1 MNTDLVKLGRRGI
14 FALLFE
20 GGAYGAVQS
29 FGAFMSSP
37 WTIERTASSP
47 DAAAATR
54 KYIAV
59 ANIFNLTVGA
69 LVSLWA
75 RSWGAFLG
83 AAAGTGLMTMIYR
96 YSCKEGL
103 RVAADWWG
111 KSGFGGP
118 AAVSSTGRRRR

>member
-1 MNTDLVKLGRRGI
+1 MNSTGIGKRGL

-54 KYIAV
+54 KYIFM
-59 ANIFNLTVGA
+59 ANSFNLTVGA

-75 RSWGAFLG
+75 KSFGAFLG
-83 AAAGTGLMTMIYR
+83 AAAGTGLMTVIYR
-96 YSCKEGL
+96 YSCKEG
-103 RVAADWWG
+103 VKAGVDWWG
-111 KSGFGGP
+111 KSGFSGLPTPGG
-118 AAVSSTGRRRR
+118 TRGRQR